1 MTHDLMKHNLMRRTM
16 VLFLGL
22 SLVMI
27 MDYAGA
33 QNSPDVTGTWVGD
46 TVRGSSKMTMVLKQT
61 GNRVAGTIVG
71 VGTDDGNVDGNVDGN
86 TIRLRFDNG
95 TDETP
100 ALSIKGNEITGMLSG
115 AAIRFR
121 RIAASS

>member
-1 MTHDLMKHNLMRRTM
+1 MAHLTKHDLMRRTM

-22 SLVMI
+22 SLVMLAG
-27 MDYAGA
+27 YAGA
-33 QNSPDVTGTWVGD
+33 QSSPDVTGTWVGD
-46 TVRGSSKMTMVLKQT
+46 TVRGSATMTMVLKQT
-61 GNRVAGTIVG
+61 GKKVTGTIVG
-71 VGTDDGNVDGNVDGN
+71 VGTDDGHVDGTVDGN

-100 ALSIKGNEITGMLSG
+100 ALTIKGNEITGMLSG

-121 RIAASS
+121 RIGA